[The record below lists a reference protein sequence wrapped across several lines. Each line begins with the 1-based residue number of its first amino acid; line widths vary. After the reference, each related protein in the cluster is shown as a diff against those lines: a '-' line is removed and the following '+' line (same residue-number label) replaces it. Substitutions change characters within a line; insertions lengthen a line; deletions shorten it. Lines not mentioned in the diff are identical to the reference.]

1 MNAAQVQNAI
11 VVKLGGSTLGSH
23 DTSLADIAALAR
35 QGRRV
40 VVVHGGGALTTEWLE
55 RLGVETEF
63 SNGLRKTTPEAL
75 DTTIAVLAGVVNKRL
90 VGQVMSLGA
99 QALGLSGADA
109 GIVRSPL
116 SQRGLG
122 LVGEKPV
129 CDAAPLA
136 ALLDAGFL
144 PVIAPIGLSTTDQ
157 LININADAVAGAV
170 SVALKAEA
178 LVMLTDTDGVLDG
191 EQRPLA
197 SIDAEQAKALQS
209 ARVIVGGMLP
219 KLTAGRAAAAAGAT
233 ARIVDGR
240 AAGAVPA
247 ALRGETGTLVLE

>member
-1 MNAAQVQNAI
+1 MNAAPSSGAI
-11 VVKLGGSTLGSH
+11 VVKLGGSTLGAH

-63 SNGLRKTTPEAL
+63 SNGLRKTTAAAL

-90 VGQVMSLGA
+90 VEQFTSLGA
-99 QALGLSGADA
+99 QALGISGADA

-116 SQRGLG
+116 SERGLG
-122 LVGEKPV
+122 FVGEMPV
-129 CDAAPLA
+129 CNAAPLA

-144 PVIAPIGLSTTDQ
+144 PIMAPIGLSTSDQ

-170 SVALKAEA
+170 SVALEAEA

-191 EQRPLA
+191 EQRPIA
-197 SIDAEQAKALQS
+197 TIDAEQAEALQA
-209 ARVIVGGMLP
+209 ARVVAGGMLP
-219 KLTAGRAAAAAGAT
+219 KLAAGRAAAAGGAA

-247 ALRGETGTLVLE
+247 ALRGERGTRVL

>member
-1 MNAAQVQNAI
+1 MNAAQTPGAI
-11 VVKLGGSTLGSH
+11 VVKLGGSTLGAH

-63 SNGLRKTTPEAL
+63 SNGLRKTTPAAL

-90 VGQVMSLGA
+90 VEQLTSLST
-99 QALGLSGADA
+99 QALGISGADA

-116 SQRGLG
+116 SERGLG
-122 LVGEKPV
+122 FVGERPV
-129 CDAAPLA
+129 CNAAPLA

-144 PVIAPIGLSTTDQ
+144 PIMAPIGLSTSGQ

-170 SVALKAEA
+170 SVALEAEA

-191 EQRPLA
+191 EQRPIA
-197 SIDAEQAKALQS
+197 TIDAEQAEALQA
-209 ARVIVGGMLP
+209 ARVVVGGMLP
-219 KLTAGRAAAAAGAT
+219 KLAAGRAAAAAGAA

-247 ALRGETGTLVLE
+247 ALRGETGTLVL

>member
-1 MNAAQVQNAI
+1 MNAAQTPGAI
-11 VVKLGGSTLGSH
+11 VVKLGGSTLGAH

-63 SNGLRKTTPEAL
+63 SNGLRKTTPAAL

-90 VGQVMSLGA
+90 VEQLTSLST
-99 QALGLSGADA
+99 QALGISGADA

-116 SQRGLG
+116 SERGLG
-122 LVGEKPV
+122 FVGERPV
-129 CDAAPLA
+129 CNAAPLA

-144 PVIAPIGLSTTDQ
+144 PIMAPIGLSTSGQ

-170 SVALKAEA
+170 SVALEAEA

-191 EQRPLA
+191 EQRPIA
-197 SIDAEQAKALQS
+197 TVDAEQAEALQA
-209 ARVIVGGMLP
+209 ARVVVGGMLP
-219 KLTAGRAAAAAGAT
+219 KLAAGRAAAAAGAA

-247 ALRGETGTLVLE
+247 ALRGETGTLVL

>member
-1 MNAAQVQNAI
+1 MNAAQTPGAI
-11 VVKLGGSTLGSH
+11 VVKLGGSTLGAH

-63 SNGLRKTTPEAL
+63 SNGLRKTTPAAL
-75 DTTIAVLAGVVNKRL
+75 DTTIAVLAGVVNKQL
-90 VGQVMSLGA
+90 VEQLTSLST
-99 QALGLSGADA
+99 QALGISGADA

-116 SQRGLG
+116 SERGLG
-122 LVGEKPV
+122 FVGERPV
-129 CDAAPLA
+129 CNAAPLA

-144 PVIAPIGLSTTDQ
+144 PIMAPIGLSTSGQ

-170 SVALKAEA
+170 SVALEAEA

-191 EQRPLA
+191 EQRPIA
-197 SIDAEQAKALQS
+197 TVDAEQAEALQA
-209 ARVIVGGMLP
+209 ARVVVGGMLP
-219 KLTAGRAAAAAGAT
+219 KLAAGRAAAAAGAA

-247 ALRGETGTLVLE
+247 ALRGETGTLVL

>member
-1 MNAAQVQNAI
+1 MNAAQAPGAI
-11 VVKLGGSTLGSH
+11 VVKLGGSTLGAH

-35 QGRRV
+35 QDRQV

-63 SNGLRKTTPEAL
+63 SDGLRKTTPEAL
-75 DTTIAVLAGVVNKRL
+75 DITIAVLTGVVNKRL
-90 VGQVMSLGA
+90 VEQFVSLGT
-99 QALGLSGADA
+99 QALGISGADA

-122 LVGEKPV
+122 FVGEEPV
-129 CDAAPLA
+129 CDAAPLV

-144 PVIAPIGLSTTDQ
+144 PIVAPIGLSTNDQ

-178 LVMLTDTDGVLDG
+178 LVMLTDTDGVLDS
-191 EQRPLA
+191 EQQPLVT
-197 SIDAEQAKALQS
+197 IDAEQAQALQS
-209 ARVIVGGMLP
+209 ARVVVGGMLP
-219 KLTAGRAAAAAGAT
+219 KLAAGRTAAAAGAA
-233 ARIVDGR
+233 ARIVNGR

-247 ALRGETGTLVLE
+247 ALRGETGTLVL

>member
-1 MNAAQVQNAI
+1 MNAVQTPGAI
-11 VVKLGGSTLGSH
+11 VVKLGGSTLGAH

-63 SNGLRKTTPEAL
+63 SNGLRKTTPAAL

-90 VGQVMSLGA
+90 VEQLTSLST
-99 QALGLSGADA
+99 QALGISGADA

-116 SQRGLG
+116 SERGLG
-122 LVGEKPV
+122 FVGERPV
-129 CDAAPLA
+129 CNAAPLA

-144 PVIAPIGLSTTDQ
+144 PIMAPIGLSTSGQ
-157 LININADAVAGAV
+157 LININADAAAGAV
-170 SVALKAEA
+170 SVALEAEA

-191 EQRPLA
+191 EQRPIA
-197 SIDAEQAKALQS
+197 TIDAEQAEALQA
-209 ARVIVGGMLP
+209 ARVVVGGMLP
-219 KLTAGRAAAAAGAT
+219 KLAAGRAAAAAGAA

-247 ALRGETGTLVLE
+247 ALRGETGTLVL

>member
-1 MNAAQVQNAI
+1 MNAAQTPGAI
-11 VVKLGGSTLGSH
+11 VVKLGGSTLGAH
-23 DTSLADIAALAR
+23 DTSLADIAALAQ

-63 SNGLRKTTPEAL
+63 SNGLRKTTPAAL

-90 VGQVMSLGA
+90 VEQLTSLST
-99 QALGLSGADA
+99 QALGISGADA

-116 SQRGLG
+116 SERGLG
-122 LVGEKPV
+122 FVGERPV
-129 CDAAPLA
+129 CNAAPLA

-144 PVIAPIGLSTTDQ
+144 PIMAPIGLSTSGQ

-170 SVALKAEA
+170 SVALEAEA

-191 EQRPLA
+191 EQRPIA
-197 SIDAEQAKALQS
+197 TIDAEQAEALQA
-209 ARVIVGGMLP
+209 ARVVVGGMLP
-219 KLTAGRAAAAAGAT
+219 KLAAGQAAAAAGAA

-247 ALRGETGTLVLE
+247 ALRGETGTLVL

>member
-1 MNAAQVQNAI
+1 MNAAQTPGAI
-11 VVKLGGSTLGSH
+11 VVKLGGSTLGAH
-23 DTSLADIAALAR
+23 DTSLADIAVLAR

-63 SNGLRKTTPEAL
+63 SNGLRKTTPATL

-90 VGQVMSLGA
+90 VEQLTSLST
-99 QALGLSGADA
+99 QALGISGADA

-116 SQRGLG
+116 SERGLG
-122 LVGEKPV
+122 FVGERPV
-129 CDAAPLA
+129 CNAAPLA

-144 PVIAPIGLSTTDQ
+144 PIMAPIGLSTSGQ

-170 SVALKAEA
+170 SVALEAEA

-191 EQRPLA
+191 EQRPIVT
-197 SIDAEQAKALQS
+197 IDAEQAEVLQA
-209 ARVIVGGMLP
+209 ARVVVGGMLP
-219 KLTAGRAAAAAGAT
+219 KLAAGRAAAAGGAA

-247 ALRGETGTLVLE
+247 ALRGETGTLIL

>member
-1 MNAAQVQNAI
+1 MNAAQTPGAI
-11 VVKLGGSTLGSH
+11 VVKLGGSTLGAH

-63 SNGLRKTTPEAL
+63 SNGLRKTTPAAL

-90 VGQVMSLGA
+90 VEQLTSLST
-99 QALGLSGADA
+99 QALGISGADA

-116 SQRGLG
+116 SERGLG
-122 LVGEKPV
+122 FVGERPV
-129 CDAAPLA
+129 CNAAPLA

-144 PVIAPIGLSTTDQ
+144 PIMAPIGLSTNGQ

-170 SVALKAEA
+170 SVALEAEA

-191 EQRPLA
+191 EQRPIA
-197 SIDAEQAKALQS
+197 TIDAEQAEALQA
-209 ARVIVGGMLP
+209 ARVVVGGMLP
-219 KLTAGRAAAAAGAT
+219 KLAAGRAAAAAGAA

-247 ALRGETGTLVLE
+247 ALRGETGTLVL